1 MQPPVGGDDP
11 PRSAPLAVA
20 AIALLDVALFAGLV
34 RLASPDATAVVD
46 RYGLVPRELLR
57 ALAHPAPGSESAWL
71 TPLTSMFL
79 HADPL
84 HLAGNLLF
92 LWIFGAEL
100 ERRLGHGRFLLFYF
114 ACGIA
119 AAALHVA
126 SAPDSYLPT
135 LGSSGAI
142 SGLLGAYAVG
152 DPTRRVR
159 LFWPRVELSALA
171 FLLLWVALQLASG
184 IDAWAGGGGVA
195 WWAHVGGFA
204 AGALLARG
212 LAPRRPAR
220 ARLRS

>member
-1 MQPPVGGDDP
+1 MQHPAGGDA

-20 AIALLDVALFAGLV
+20 LIGLLDVALFGYTAS
-34 RLASPDATAVVD
+34 LAPHDAIALVD

-57 ALAHPAPGSESAWL
+57 AVAHAAPGSAVAWL
-71 TPLTSMFL
+71 TPLSSMFL

-84 HLAGNLLF
+84 HLAGNLVF

-100 ERRLGHGRFLLFYF
+100 ERELGHGRFALFYL
-114 ACGIA
+114 ACGLA

-135 LGSSGAI
+135 LGSSGAV
-142 SGLLGAYAVG
+142 SGLLGAFAVG
-152 DPTRRVR
+152 GPTRRVR
-159 LFWPRVELSALA
+159 LYWPRVEVSALA

-184 IDAWAGGGGVA
+184 LAATAGGKGVA
-195 WWAHVGGFA
+195 GWAHAGGFA